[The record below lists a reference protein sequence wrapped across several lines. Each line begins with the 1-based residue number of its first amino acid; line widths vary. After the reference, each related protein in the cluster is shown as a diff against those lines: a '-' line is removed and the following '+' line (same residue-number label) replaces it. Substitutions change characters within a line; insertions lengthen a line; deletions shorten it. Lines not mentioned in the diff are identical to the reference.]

1 MDGSF
6 RNGNKINDKIL
17 KLNSL
22 KYSIHNYNESI
33 SKSLSFKHLVNTKH
47 LFRLEECL

>member
-22 KYSIHNYNESI
+22 KYSMHHFNELLN
-33 SKSLSFKHLVNTKH
+33 KSLSLKDLVNTKH
-47 LFRLEECL
+47 LLRLEKCL